1 VERDELPA
9 SRPLMML
16 PPAAGREEK
25 KMGEVTVQKTDSLWN
40 QIQDMESRVMRR
52 AYDIFHTNGSLF
64 GRDLDDWLTAE
75 REFIWKPA
83 IEVAEKDNHFEIK
96 VAVAG
101 VDPKDLKV
109 EITDE
114 ELLVRSETKSEKKDE
129 ERDKGRVHVSEF
141 QSGSLFRSV
150 HLPKKID
157 PNKVKAD
164 FKNGLLTVNAP
175 IAEAQQPRKIEIQ
188 AA

>member
-1 VERDELPA
+1 
-9 SRPLMML
+9 MML

-25 KMGEVTVQKTDSLWN
+25 KMGEVTVQKTESLWN

-52 AYDIFHTNGSLF
+52 AYDIFHTNGSFF

-175 IAEAQQPRKIEIQ
+175 IVEAQQPRKIEIQ

>member
-1 VERDELPA
+1 MAL
-9 SRPLMML
+9 
-16 PPAAGREEK
+16 
-25 KMGEVTVQKTDSLWN
+25 
-40 QIQDMESRVMRR
+40 
-52 AYDIFHTNGSLF
+52 
-64 GRDLDDWLTAE
+64 
-75 REFIWKPA
+75 
-83 IEVAEKDNHFEIK
+83 
-96 VAVAG
+96 AG

-157 PNKVKAD
+157 LNRVKAD